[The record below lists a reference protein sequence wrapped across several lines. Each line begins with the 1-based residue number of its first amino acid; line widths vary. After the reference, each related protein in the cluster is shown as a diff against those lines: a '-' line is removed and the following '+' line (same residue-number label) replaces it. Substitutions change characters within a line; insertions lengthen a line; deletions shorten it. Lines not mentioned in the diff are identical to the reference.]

1 MESMTTTARS
11 EDDKEDTTR
20 AEDEAA
26 TTVRAESDSTTTAID
41 VDGETVED
49 PTTPKTEVTTVTTD
63 SESDTI
69 TIMVGSETN
78 SETTTAKSAM
88 ESSTTVKS
96 EVEEATNLPEDAGVR
111 AGVEVGSEEEE
122 AETTTA
128 KAEAEI
134 EEEDENDMTDDAEGT
149 TPKTDVEEDA
159 LEDGEGRSMLEVT
172 TTLQPGDGDV
182 TTPKAESETT
192 VPSVSQES
200 STEIPESE
208 VTAVPIDADED
219 AEMTTLSQSPPSLG
233 PTSEDTESSGEPE
246 LEVTSSPVDEDTASV
261 PEEGIITT
269 IMPDTVVTLL
279 TTVKPRTQDEDQ
291 TEQSEDVEDDTID
304 AAEEEKPEEEG
315 TTLAPKDAGMH
326 EFDCSEFTDAELAFA
341 DPNQIPLQCRLRP
354 KEGGEPKT
362 VYILI
367 PKQGLDLTRLFDKNV
382 KVVVKDLMIMDISP
396 K

>member
-1 MESMTTTARS
+1 MT
-11 EDDKEDTTR
+11 D
-20 AEDEAA
+20 
-26 TTVRAESDSTTTAID
+26 
-41 VDGETVED
+41 
-49 PTTPKTEVTTVTTD
+49 
-63 SESDTI
+63 SDTI
-69 TIMVGSETN
+69 TIMVGSETD
-78 SETTTAKSAM
+78 SETTTAKSAL

-96 EVEEATNLPEDAGVR
+96 EVEEATDLPEDAGVQ

-128 KAEAEI
+128 KAKAEI
-134 EEEDENDMTDDAEGT
+134 EEEEENDMTENAEGT
-149 TPKTDVEEDA
+149 TPRTDVEEDA
-159 LEDGEGRSMLEVT
+159 GEDGEGRSMLEET
-172 TTLQPGDGDV
+172 TTPLPGDGDV
-182 TTPKAESETT
+182 TTPKEESDTT
-192 VPSVSQES
+192 VPSVDQKEG
-200 STEIPESE
+200 STEIPETE

-246 LEVTSSPVDEDTASV
+246 LEVTSSPVDEDTPSV
-261 PEEGIITT
+261 PEEESIITT
-269 IMPDTVVTLL
+269 IMPDAVVTLL
-279 TTVKPRTQDEDQ
+279 TTVRPRAQDEDQ
-291 TEQSEDVEDDTID
+291 TEQPEDVEDDTID
-304 AAEEEKPEEEG
+304 AAEEEKSKEEG
-315 TTLAPKDAGMH
+315 TTLAPEDAGMH

>member
-1 MESMTTTARS
+1 MG
-11 EDDKEDTTR
+11 D
-20 AEDEAA
+20 
-26 TTVRAESDSTTTAID
+26 
-41 VDGETVED
+41 
-49 PTTPKTEVTTVTTD
+49 
-63 SESDTI
+63 
-69 TIMVGSETN
+69 
-78 SETTTAKSAM
+78 SETTTAKSAL

-96 EVEEATNLPEDAGVR
+96 EVEEATDLPEDAGVP
-111 AGVEVGSEEEE
+111 AGVEVGSVEEEG
-122 AETTTA
+122 ETTTE

-134 EEEDENDMTDDAEGT
+134 EEEEENDMTENGEGT

-159 LEDGEGRSMLEVT
+159 VEDGEGRSMLEGT
-172 TTLQPGDGDV
+172 TTPQPGDGDV
-182 TTPKAESETT
+182 TTSKEESETT
-192 VPSVSQES
+192 VPPVGQEEG
-200 STEIPESE
+200 STEIPETE

-246 LEVTSSPVDEDTASV
+246 LEITSSPVDEDTPSV
-261 PEEGIITT
+261 PEDESIITT
-269 IMPDTVVTLL
+269 IMPDAVVTLL
-279 TTVKPRTQDEDQ
+279 TTVRPRTQDEDQ
-291 TEQSEDVEDDTID
+291 TEQPEGVEDDTID
-304 AAEEEKPEEEG
+304 AGEEEKPEEEG
-315 TTLAPKDAGMH
+315 TTLAPEDAGMH

-367 PKQGLDLTRLFDKNV
+367 PKQGPDLTRLFDKNV